1 MRWRNAWDKYRF
13 TGPAEWPD
21 GPDPLEALADD
32 PKDGIDPD
40 IAFGTVGHIAT
51 TLFKSPE
58 MQTFYMRAIQTSTG
72 LFPQDRPGPYW
83 HIHALG
89 LILSMDAAAIVT
101 GGTHSITHAL
111 LRAFQEYGGE
121 FFVLMR

>member
-1 MRWRNAWDKYRF
+1 MAERRGASIASP
-13 TGPAEWPD
+13 GPAEWPD

-32 PKDGIDPD
+32 PKDGLDPD

-72 LFPQDRPGPYW
+72 FFPQDRPGPYW

-111 LRAFQEYGGE
+111 PQGLPAIRRRVLRP
-121 FFVLMR
+121 